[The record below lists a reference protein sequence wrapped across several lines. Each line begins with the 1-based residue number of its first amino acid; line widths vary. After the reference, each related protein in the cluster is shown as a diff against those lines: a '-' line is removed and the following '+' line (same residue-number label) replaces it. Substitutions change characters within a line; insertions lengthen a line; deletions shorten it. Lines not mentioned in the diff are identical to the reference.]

1 MKNPPQ
7 PSNIIGAA
15 GAGFAIATL
24 ITAASLGLLK
34 PKDPAAYRL
43 GVVAALVGLVSG
55 GVVGLFSKKA
65 AHVQSETGAMEIS
78 KEMPKDW
85 RDFIV
90 IRKVKES
97 EEITSFYLKPRDLG
111 ELPCFQ
117 PGQFLT
123 LRLEVPGQSRPVIR
137 TYSLSNFPE
146 PLDHYRISVKREL
159 APKGADLPPGM
170 ASNYLHDHVHPGS
183 LLAIKPPSGRFSLE
197 VEQTVPVVLISNGV
211 GITPMLA
218 MAAACCQLNPQ
229 RPVWFIHGARDG
241 QYHAFADE
249 ILALS
254 RESPNLQI
262 HFVYSRPRPEDE
274 GKYHSTGYVSADLLQ
289 KLVNPDSEFFLCG
302 SPTFMQSLREGL
314 QAWGV
319 PDDRVFYESFSRPV
333 AVPTAPVQAG
343 TAAGWAEV
351 VFARTGQTAT
361 WNETDGTL
369 LEFAESQGLNPP
381 FSCRSGICGTC
392 MCKLTTGEVTYEQ
405 APTAEIEP
413 GSALICIAKPRSS
426 KLVLDL

>member
-1 MKNPPQ
+1 MKHLPQ

-24 ITAASLGLLK
+24 MTAASLGLLK
-34 PKDPAAYRL
+34 PKDPAADRL

-55 GVVGLFSKKA
+55 GVVGLFSSKTA
-65 AHVQSETGAMEIS
+65 RRPSATGTMER
-78 KEMPKDW
+78 PKDW

-90 IRKVKES
+90 VRKVKES
-97 EEITSFYLKPRDLG
+97 EEITSFYLKPQNLG
-111 ELPCFQ
+111 KLPVFQ

-123 LRLEVPGQSRPVIR
+123 LRLEIPGQSRPVIR

-159 APKGADLPPGM
+159 APKGGDVPPGI
-170 ASNYLHDHVHPGS
+170 ASNYLHDQVHAGS
-183 LLAIKPPSGRFSLE
+183 LLAIKPPSGRFLLE
-197 VEQTVPVVLISNGV
+197 VQQTIPVVLISNGV

-254 RESPNLQI
+254 RACPNLQV
-262 HFVYSRPRPEDE
+262 HFVYSRPRPEDA
-274 GKYHSTGYVSADLLQ
+274 GKYQSTGYVSVERLQ

-302 SPTFMQSLREGL
+302 SPAFMQSLREGL

-319 PDDRVFYESFSRPV
+319 PDSRVFYESFSRPV
-333 AVPTAPVQAG
+333 AVSTTPAPTGVAVEQ
-343 TAAGWAEV
+343 AEV
-351 VFARTGQTAT
+351 VFKQSGKTTT
-361 WNETDGTL
+361 WSQADGTL
-369 LEFAESQGLNPP
+369 LEFSEAQGLEPP
-381 FSCRSGICGTC
+381 FSCRAGICGTC
-392 MCKLTTGEVTYEQ
+392 MCKLAAGEVTYEQ
-405 APTAEIEP
+405 APTAPVES
-413 GSALICIAKPRSS
+413 GSVLICVAKPASS
-426 KLVLDL
+426 RVILDL